1 MKCSQLELPS
11 INYSSDIWDK
21 IASWAGKKQF
31 CTSIMYEHNYKLLDL
46 NQQFVKRPKPLT
58 WLFAG

>member
-58 WLFAG
+58 